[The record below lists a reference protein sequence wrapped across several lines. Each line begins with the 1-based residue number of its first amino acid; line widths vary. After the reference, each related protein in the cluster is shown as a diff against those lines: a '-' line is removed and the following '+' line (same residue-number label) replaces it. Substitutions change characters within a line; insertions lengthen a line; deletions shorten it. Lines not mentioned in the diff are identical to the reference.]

1 METIIYQDL
10 TLFVRNPEGELISS
24 AERRFYIELRDS
36 EDHTEGKTYCR
47 LVPGIED
54 PYVII
59 DIIVEF
65 PVPRTKELF
74 GFIAIAIKDL
84 YALSCPLI
92 IADPEKLKIVTADGE
107 LDAKK
112 TAARFSEIQQELGPD
127 EILALREGIL

>member
-10 TLFVRNPEGELISS
+10 TLFVRNHDGELIGND
-24 AERRFYIELRDS
+24 ERRFYIEMRDS
-36 EDHTEGKTYCR
+36 AGHTEGRLYCR
-47 LVPGIED
+47 LAPGIED
-54 PYVII
+54 PYVVIDVII
-59 DIIVEF
+59 EF

-84 YALSCPLI
+84 YAVTCPLI

-112 TAARFSEIQQELGPD
+112 TAERFSEIQQELGSE